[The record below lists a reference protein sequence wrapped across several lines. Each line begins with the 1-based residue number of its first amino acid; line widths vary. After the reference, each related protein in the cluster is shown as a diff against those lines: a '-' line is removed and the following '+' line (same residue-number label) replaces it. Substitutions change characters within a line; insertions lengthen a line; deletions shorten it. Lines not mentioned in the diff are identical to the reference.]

1 MDEDDT
7 SPLGGVIDSVQ
18 HTAGRSL
25 TDYRCSCRDLRR
37 VVLALLSILAVP
49 ASVSVSCVHST
60 ARWDRGRHG
69 GAPGL
74 AWTCSARV
82 GVRILRAFY
91 GPHTIRWYT
100 TS

>member
-25 TDYRCSCRDLRR
+25 TDYRCSCLDLRR

-60 ARWDRGRHG
+60 ARWDRRRHG
-69 GAPGL
+69 GARTSLPPVLG
-74 AWTCSARV
+74 V
-82 GVRILRAFY
+82 GVWAWVRQANGEF
-91 GPHTIRWYT
+91 GQ
-100 TS
+100 S